1 MTNTEERKDFNK
13 VYWRF
18 LWSSILIA
26 LSGCLGNVVDAII
39 VGNLIDENGV
49 SAINMSKPYVQF
61 IFTLSM
67 LLSTGAG
74 MLVGK
79 ELGRKDIA
87 RAAYIY
93 TLSIA
98 LCMTFGLLMTL
109 CGIFIPDAIT
119 GILCDPTH
127 TFLYEP
133 TFTYL
138 RITLLG
144 TPVFMLMWA
153 LCTMAG
159 VDGSPRLVS
168 FAILI
173 DNAVN
178 LSCDI
183 IFIKFLDMG
192 IAGSSLATVV
202 GHLVGIAIMCWH
214 FHYKDNHL
222 HLGLGHSS
230 SPLWKGIKDILSE
243 GAPLAIASICLTLL
257 LFSSN
262 SIMLSSLGR
271 VGIFAFAVCMN
282 LLQIYNLCLAGVCR
296 TIQSLGSV
304 QVGKGDNEAFSLVL
318 HKSFVFITWAMII
331 TCIFIW
337 IDPESVTRL
346 FGAKEDDLINEGS
359 KALRIYA
366 LSLIPFCYI
375 YTLMVVYKLYSYHK
389 MALFL
394 SFALSLTVIPVLWL
408 VSHLAPSLLWYSFL
422 IAYAIEAVLIV
433 IFHRLGHL
441 KFELAAPKK
450 EGE

>member
-1 MTNTEERKDFNK
+1 MMNTEERKDFNK

-39 VGNLIDENGV
+39 VGNLIDENAV

-61 IFTLSM
+61 MFTLSM

-79 ELGRKDIA
+79 ELGRKDMP

-93 TLSIA
+93 TLSIISCLA
-98 LCMTFGLLMTL
+98 FGLLMVL
-109 CGIFIPDAIT
+109 CGLFIPDAIT
-119 GILCDPTH
+119 GVLCSPSQA
-127 TFLYEP
+127 FLYQP
-133 TFTYL
+133 TFDYL

-144 TPVFMLMWA
+144 TPVYMMMWA

-168 FAILI
+168 VAILI
-173 DNAVN
+173 DNAIN

-183 IFIKFLDMG
+183 LFIQVFGMG

-202 GHLVGIAIMCWH
+202 GHVIGIAIMCWH
-214 FHYKDNHL
+214 FRYPDNHL
-222 HLGLGHSS
+222 KFSLECKDDSVGSALG
-230 SPLWKGIKDILSE
+230 KILSE

-257 LFSSN
+257 LFSTN

-271 VGIFAFAVCMN
+271 VGIFALALCMN
-282 LLQIYNLCLAGVCR
+282 LLQVYNLFVAGVCR
-296 TIQSLGSV
+296 TIQSLGSI

-318 HKSFVFITWAMII
+318 RKSFIFITCAMII
-331 TCIFIW
+331 TCVFIW
-337 IDPESVTRL
+337 IDPESVARL
-346 FGAKEDDLINEGS
+346 FGAEEDDLIRES
-359 KALRIYA
+359 STALRIYA
-366 LSLIPFCYI
+366 FSVIPFCYI
-375 YTLMVVYKLYSYHK
+375 YVLMVVYKLYSYHK
-389 MALFL
+389 MALLL

-408 VSHLAPSLLWYSFL
+408 VSRVAPALLWYSFI
-422 IAYAIEAVLIV
+422 IAYTIEALAIVLI
-433 IFHRLGHL
+433 HRMGQL
-441 KFELAAPKK
+441 KFELKTGK
-450 EGE
+450 